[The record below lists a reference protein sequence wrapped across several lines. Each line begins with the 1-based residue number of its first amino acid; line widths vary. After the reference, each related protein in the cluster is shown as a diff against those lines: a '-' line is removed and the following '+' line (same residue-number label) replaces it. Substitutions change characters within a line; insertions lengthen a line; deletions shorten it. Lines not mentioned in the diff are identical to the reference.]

1 MSLPDLIEIMPL
13 AQGPLEVNVTM
24 PGSKS
29 ITNRALILAALAE
42 GEVELTGALWS
53 EDTQIMV
60 DALRALGFR
69 IDVNPDA
76 AEASNRIIAV
86 QGLGGRIPNTGT
98 AEAPLEIFVGNA
110 GTAARFLAAMV
121 CLGDGS
127 VRLHG
132 VDRMHERP
140 QKELFRALRRLG
152 YHIDSPNDQLPAVFH
167 GGGPCEASCTVS
179 LNESSQFATALLQ
192 VAPRGKWYVDLAG
205 ANLDEAPYVR
215 MTQEMM
221 AAFPHGGGRF
231 VIEPDAS
238 SGSFFWGINLFCET
252 VEVSNWPMT
261 GWQIDA
267 QFTRFLSMP
276 SEISRSK
283 DLGDSIMTAIVLAPL
298 TGRPVTFTDLGRL
311 RVQEC
316 ERVEALRTEL
326 TKCGVSV
333 TEKGDTLYIEP
344 GELQGA
350 EIETYRDHRM
360 AMCFAVLGLSVPGMR
375 LRDPACVRKT
385 FPSFFQKLA
394 AAPPNGVGAEIRD
407 ASGAVLTRDDLLAA

>member
-167 GGGPCEASCTVS
+167 GGGPREASCTVS

-238 SGSFFWGINLFCET
+238 SGSFFWGINLFRET

-298 TGRPVTFTDLGRL
+298 TGRPVTFIDLGRL

-333 TEKGDTLYIEP
+333 TEKGDTLHIEP
-344 GELQGA
+344 GKLQGA
-350 EIETYRDHRM
+350 EIETYRDHRL

-385 FPSFFQKLA
+385 FPNFFQKLA
-394 AAPPNGVGAEIRD
+394 AAPPEGVGAQIRD
-407 ASGAVLTRDDLLAA
+407 ASGALLAGDDLLAA

>member
-238 SGSFFWGINLFCET
+238 SGSFFWGINLFRET

-298 TGRPVTFTDLGRL
+298 TGRPVTFIDLGRL

-333 TEKGDTLYIEP
+333 TEKGDTLHIEP
-344 GELQGA
+344 GKLQGA
-350 EIETYRDHRM
+350 EIETYRDHRL

-385 FPSFFQKLA
+385 FPNFFQKLA
-394 AAPPNGVGAEIRD
+394 AAPPEGVGAQIRD
-407 ASGAVLTRDDLLAA
+407 ASGALLARDDLLAA

>member
-238 SGSFFWGINLFCET
+238 SGSFFWGINLFRET
-252 VEVSNWPMT
+252 VEVANWPVT

-298 TGRPVTFTDLGRL
+298 TGRPVTFIDLGRL

-333 TEKGDTLYIEP
+333 TEKGDTLHVEP
-344 GELQGA
+344 GELKGA

-360 AMCFAVLGLSVPGMR
+360 VMCFAVLGLSVPGMR

-394 AAPPNGVGAEIRD
+394 AAPPNGVGAQIRD
-407 ASGAVLTRDDLLAA
+407 ASGAVLAGDDLLAA

>member
-1 MSLPDLIEIMPL
+1 MGLPDLIEIMPL
-13 AQGPLEVNVTM
+13 SDGPLEVNVTM

-42 GEVELTGALWS
+42 GEVELAGALWS

-60 DALRALGFR
+60 DALRVLGFK
-69 IDVNPDA
+69 IDVNPDV
-76 AEASNRIIAV
+76 AEVSNRIISV

-110 GTAARFLAAMV
+110 GTVARFLAAMV
-121 CLGDGS
+121 CLGEGS

-140 QKELFRALRRLG
+140 QGELLRALRRLG
-152 YHIDSPNDQLPAVFH
+152 YSIDSPNDRLPAIFH
-167 GGGPCEASCTVS
+167 GAGPREADCTVS

-205 ANLDEAPYVR
+205 ANLDKAPYVR
-215 MTQEMM
+215 MTQAMM

-231 VIEPDAS
+231 VVEPDAS
-238 SGSFFWGINLFCET
+238 SGSFFWGINLFRET
-252 VEVSNWPMT
+252 VEVANWPVT

-276 SEISRSK
+276 SEISRST

-298 TGRPVTFTDLGRL
+298 AGRAVTFTDLGRL

-326 TKCGVSV
+326 TKCGAQVA
-333 TEKGDTLYIEP
+333 EKGDTLLVEP
-344 GELQGA
+344 GELHGA

-360 AMCFAVLGLSVPGMR
+360 AMCFAVLGLSVPDMW

-394 AAPPNGVGAEIRD
+394 AAPPDGVGAKIRD
-407 ASGAVLTRDDLLAA
+407 ASGTMLAWNDLLAA

>member
-238 SGSFFWGINLFCET
+238 SGSFFWGINLFRET

-298 TGRPVTFTDLGRL
+298 TGRPVTFIDLGRL

-333 TEKGDTLYIEP
+333 TEKGDTLHIEP
-344 GELQGA
+344 GKLQGA
-350 EIETYRDHRM
+350 EIETYRDHRL

-385 FPSFFQKLA
+385 FPNFFQKLA
-394 AAPPNGVGAEIRD
+394 AAPPEGVGAQIRD
-407 ASGAVLTRDDLLAA
+407 ASGALLAGDDLLAA

>member
-110 GTAARFLAAMV
+110 GTAGRFLAAMV

-238 SGSFFWGINLFCET
+238 SGSFFWGINLFRET

-298 TGRPVTFTDLGRL
+298 TGRPVTFIDLGRL

-333 TEKGDTLYIEP
+333 TEKGDTLHIEP
-344 GELQGA
+344 GKLQGA
-350 EIETYRDHRM
+350 EIETYRDHRL

-385 FPSFFQKLA
+385 FPNFFQKLA
-394 AAPPNGVGAEIRD
+394 AAPPEGVGAQIRD
-407 ASGAVLTRDDLLAA
+407 ASGALLAGDDLLAA

>member
-13 AQGPLEVNVTM
+13 AGGPLEVNVTM

-42 GEVELTGALWS
+42 GEVTLAGALWS

-60 DALRALGFR
+60 DALRILGFR

-76 AEASNRIIAV
+76 AEASNRIITV

-132 VDRMHERP
+132 VGRMHERP
-140 QKELFRALRRLG
+140 QEELFHALRRLG
-152 YHIDSPNDQLPAVFH
+152 YQIDSPNNQLPAVFH
-167 GGGPCEASCTVS
+167 GGGPREASCTVS

-192 VAPRGKWYVDLAG
+192 VAPHGRWYVDLAG

-252 VEVSNWPMT
+252 VEVANWPVT

-298 TGRPVTFTDLGRL
+298 TGRPVTFTALGRL

-333 TEKGDTLYIEP
+333 TEKGDTLHIEP

-350 EIETYRDHRM
+350 EIDTYRDHRM

-394 AAPPNGVGAEIRD
+394 AAPPEGVGAQIRD
-407 ASGAVLTRDDLLAA
+407 ASGAVLVGDDLLAA

>member
-167 GGGPCEASCTVS
+167 GGGPREASCTVS

-192 VAPRGKWYVDLAG
+192 VASRGKWHVDLAG

-238 SGSFFWGINLFCET
+238 SGSFFWGINLFRET

-298 TGRPVTFTDLGRL
+298 TGRPVTFIDLGRL

-333 TEKGDTLYIEP
+333 TEKGDTLHIEP
-344 GELQGA
+344 GKLQGA
-350 EIETYRDHRM
+350 EIETYRDHRL

-385 FPSFFQKLA
+385 FPNFFQKLA
-394 AAPPNGVGAEIRD
+394 AAPPEGVGAQIRD
-407 ASGAVLTRDDLLAA
+407 ASGALLAGDDLLAA